1 MQQRLEA
8 LLSHLDDKPV
18 ECDGMSSLVA
28 TLLHRNGIA
37 YQGMCGQIVPKQLGS
52 PIPHVW
58 VEVGELVVDFRARM
72 WMGDLPDVPHGV
84 FLKADHPDL
93 YRGNPVEIEPLPDFL
108 FQILQIPFPKHL
120 KDLGSDLEP

>member
-28 TLLHRNGIA
+28 TLLHRNGIN
-37 YQGMCGQIVPKQLGS
+37 YQGMCGQIIPKHLGS

-58 VEVGELVVDFRARM
+58 IEVGGLVVDYRARM
-72 WMGDLPDVPHGV
+72 WMGNEQEVPHGV
-84 FLKADHPDL
+84 FPKTDYPDL
-93 YRGNPVEIEPLPDFL
+93 YRGNPVGIEPLPDFL
-108 FQILQIPFPKHL
+108 FEILQIPFPVQVREQ
-120 KDLGSDLEP
+120 GSDPEP